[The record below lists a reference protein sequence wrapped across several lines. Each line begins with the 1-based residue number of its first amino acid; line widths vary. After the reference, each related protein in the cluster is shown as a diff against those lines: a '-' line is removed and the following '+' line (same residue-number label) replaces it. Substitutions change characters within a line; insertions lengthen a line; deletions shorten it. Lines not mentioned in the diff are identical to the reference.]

1 MTRRKPPAAPAP
13 ARCDN
18 CQHFVAPSDARSSM
32 RPDMG
37 ECHRYPMLVFLSD
50 DEGLSYTWPP
60 AIPEE
65 VCGEHSR
72 RLDA

>member
-1 MTRRKPPAAPAP
+1 MPRRKPDVPAP
-13 ARCDN
+13 KRCDN
-18 CQHFVAPSDARSSM
+18 CEYFVAATDARSPM
-32 RPDMG
+32 RPDIG
-37 ECHRYPMLVFLSD
+37 ECHRYPMLVFMSED
-50 DEGLSYTWPP
+50 DGLTYCWPP